1 MFLTRLTDAFR
12 RTTTPRARQQAPT
25 RRFRPL
31 LENLEDRAVPAQLLN
46 ITDVDLSGL
55 SIADGVLTAA
65 EGTVTGTLAGH
76 SFTTNITD
84 FALNLIPDDPATSA
98 EECSVLH
105 LELAPI
111 DIDLLGLHV
120 DTSAICLDVTA
131 TEDGGILG
139 DLLCGLADG
148 LPLGNLPILGG
159 ATGLNNV
166 VESILGGVL
175 GGGLKSAGDPPAGA
189 EDICD
194 GECEIL
200 DLALGPVDLSL
211 LGLNVSLDNCE
222 DGPVQVCVSASEG
235 EGLLGDLLCGLT
247 GDGALPDLPAVPN
260 LNLTQKDV
268 DKIVKQAE
276 KLTAD
281 GELSLKDVTKLV
293 DQFERLTRR

>member
-1 MFLTRLTDAFR
+1 MFMTRWTDAFR

-31 LENLEDRAVPAQLLN
+31 LENLEDRAVPAQLLD
-46 ITDVDLSGL
+46 ITGVNLSGL
-55 SIADGVLTAA
+55 DITDGVLNAA
-65 EGTVTGTLAGH
+65 GTVTGTLAGR

-84 FALNLIPDDPATSA
+84 FALNLIPDDPDTTAV
-98 EECSVLH
+98 ECSVLH

-131 TEDGGILG
+131 TEGGGILG

-148 LPLGNLPILGG
+148 LPLGNLPALGG
-159 ATGLNNV
+159 VGGLNNV
-166 VESILGGVL
+166 LEGIFDSVLRGRDGG
-175 GGGLKSAGDPPAGA
+175 SAGDPPAGA

-194 GECEIL
+194 GECEVL

-211 LGLNVSLDNCE
+211 LGLNVSLDNCD

-235 EGLLGDLLCGLT
+235 EGLLGDLVCGLT
-247 GDGALPDLPAVPN
+247 GDGTLPDLPADPANN
-260 LNLTQKDV
+260 LSQKEV
-268 DKIVKQAE
+268 DKIVKTVE
-276 KLTAD
+276 KITRD
-281 GELSLKDVTKLV
+281 GEVSLKEVTKLV
-293 DQFERLTRR
+293 NQVERMTRK